1 MRQTTLPNLG
11 LNVVA
16 NYIGRFWS
24 IASVYLFVPIYVRLL
39 GMDAYGLIAFNAIV
53 LALIFIADGGLS
65 ASFAREAAKSQ
76 NKKSLLDA
84 LVSIERV
91 LWSILAFIG
100 VTFFIAAP
108 MIADKW
114 LGSVQSL
121 DRELIVQSLQLMP
134 LAFVPQIAMSL
145 YFGGLMGLERQVA
158 GNALSTISNFLRSG
172 CVIVPIYF
180 MPDIRVFFVWQAIA
194 CTTMVIVMR
203 YFLIS
208 RICDI
213 KNGNFDNKSIIR
225 GDFSFRIVKNMGL
238 YTVGMFSMSIIS
250 ALNTQ
255 IDKIVVSSIVSL
267 NKFAEYALISTLS
280 QIPFI
285 LTLPIAM
292 ALLPRFTKFIQ
303 LNEISDLKYIYRKST
318 YYISSIGASSGFI
331 LILFFDD
338 IMTIWLTGQVLNQGS
353 MIAARVLSVGS
364 IFLTLQ
370 LTVYQL
376 SLANGHVATN
386 VKLGAITLFVS
397 IPLQIILTVNYG
409 IVGASIPWLIL
420 NVTTFIFLGMALNIK
435 FPLSSLPAYFLVDT
449 LPPILIAGM
458 IIGSAK
464 LTSVATDLG
473 AFASCMTAGFSAMVA
488 LAICHFVRQYAMP
501 PASPDSAT

>member
-1 MRQTTLPNLG
+1 LG
-11 LNVVA
+11 VNVVA
-16 NYIGRFWS
+16 NYVGRFWS
-24 IASVYLFVPIYVRLL
+24 IASVYLFVPIYIRFL

-76 NKKSLLDA
+76 STKPLLDA

-91 LWSILAFIG
+91 LWSILVLIG
-100 VTFFIAAP
+100 ISFFIAAP

-114 LGSVQSL
+114 LGNVQSL
-121 DRELIVQSLQLMP
+121 DRELIIQSLRLMP

-158 GNALSTISNFLRSG
+158 GNVLSTFSNFLRSG

-180 MPDIRVFFVWQAIA
+180 MPDIRVFFAWQALA
-194 CTTMVIVMR
+194 CAVMVITMR
-203 YFLIS
+203 FFLIS
-208 RICDI
+208 RICSI
-213 KNGNFDNKSIIR
+213 ENYNVELKVTSKGNFS
-225 GDFSFRIVKNMGL
+225 FSIVKNMGF
-238 YTVGMFSMSIIS
+238 YTLGMFSMSVI
-250 ALNTQ
+250 AAFNTQ

-267 NKFAEYALISTLS
+267 NKFAEYSLISTLS

-292 ALLPRFTKFIQ
+292 ALLPRFTKFIEY
-303 LNEISDLKYIYRKST
+303 NENNDLINLYRTST
-318 YYISSIGASSGFI
+318 YYIASIGAASGFI

-338 IMTIWLTGQVLNQGS
+338 IIMIWLSGQAFSQSS
-353 MIAARVLSVGS
+353 MIAAQLLSIGS

-386 VKLGAITLFVS
+386 IKLGVVALFVS
-397 IPLQIILTVNYG
+397 IPLQIILTINYG
-409 IVGASIPWLIL
+409 IIGASVPWLIL
-420 NVTTFIFLGMALNIK
+420 NVVAFAVLGVALNRR
-435 FPLSSLPAYFLVDT
+435 FLVSSLHTYFLADT
-449 LPPILIAGM
+449 LPPVIIAGLT
-458 IIGSAK
+458 IGAAK
-464 LTSVATDLG
+464 LISNTPDFG
-473 AFASCMTAGFSAMVA
+473 PFASCLAAGFSGMVA
-488 LAICHFVRQYAMP
+488 LAISHFVRKYPMHPSAR
-501 PASPDSAT
+501 DSAT